1 MKITD
6 IKIDGFGVWRDLTLR
21 GISPEVTVF
30 YGPNEAGK
38 STLMQ
43 FLRSV
48 LYGVS
53 PTRRERYLP
62 PIKGGRPG
70 GSLKVVGDHGP
81 LPVSSYADR
90 GRTDV
95 GKVTV
100 TTAEGEEQGDRLLRD
115 ALENV
120 D

>member
-62 PIKGGRPG
+62 PLKGGRPG
-70 GSLKVVGDHGP
+70 GWLKVAGDHGA
-81 LPVSSYADR
+81 LTISRYADR
-90 GRTDV
+90 GPNDV

-100 TTAEGEEQGDRLLRD
+100 TTADGGEEG
-115 ALENV
+115 
-120 D
+120 